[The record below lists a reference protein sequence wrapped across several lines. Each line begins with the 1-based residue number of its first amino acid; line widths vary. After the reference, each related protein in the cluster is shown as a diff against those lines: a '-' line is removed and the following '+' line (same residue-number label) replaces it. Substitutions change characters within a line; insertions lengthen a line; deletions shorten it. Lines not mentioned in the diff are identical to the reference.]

1 MRDKVYKMT
10 TLTATSSE
18 SYEQAI
24 RNGVKTSSEKVR
36 NLAWF
41 QVEDFRGAINEDGE
55 VAEFQAK
62 MTLAF
67 EVDQG

>member
-18 SYEQAI
+18 SYEQAV

-41 QVEDFRGAINEDGE
+41 QVDDFRGAIGE
-55 VAEFQAK
+55 NGEIEEFQARL
-62 MTLAF
+62 TLAF
-67 EVDQG
+67 EVE